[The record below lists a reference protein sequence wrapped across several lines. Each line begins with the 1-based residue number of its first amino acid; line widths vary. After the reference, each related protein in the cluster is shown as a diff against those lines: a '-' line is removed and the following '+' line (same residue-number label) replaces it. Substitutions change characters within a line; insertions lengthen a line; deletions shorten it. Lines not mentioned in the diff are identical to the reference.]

1 MKQENPLEIQSMPVW
16 VANIGKTLMG
26 YKGGDFLMGKTTP
39 VWVANIGKTLMG
51 YKGGDFPEREELTK
65 LTSQL

>member
-1 MKQENPLEIQSMPVW
+1 MKQENPLEIQS
-16 VANIGKTLMG
+16 IGKTLMG

-51 YKGGDFPEREELTK
+51 YKGGDFLYFRI
-65 LTSQL
+65 